1 MLLFGDGPFGLVTDF
16 GPAFLGQ
23 DGFGQPT
30 EIEGEVLEPAKVGV
44 GGNGPGVHR
53 AQKLIGPRAEQGQAQ
68 QASDCP
74 VFTGDLDAVPGG
86 RPCRMIGSVG
96 LNNLFPGSGG
106 GIGIDAA
113 DIGHAYAVGTVRG
126 YGALAVGLV
135 EAFGLLLV
143 LGLEARLAA
152 TEDVLDIEGA
162 VGSFL
167 EESIATGGIG
177 RIHGTSF
184 LEEWPRSG

>member
-1 MLLFGDGPFGLVTDF
+1 M
-16 GPAFLGQ
+16 
-23 DGFGQPT
+23 
-30 EIEGEVLEPAKVGV
+30 VG
-44 GGNGPGVHR
+44 R
-53 AQKLIGPRAEQGQAQ
+53 I
-68 QASDCP
+68 
-74 VFTGDLDAVPGG
+74 
-86 RPCRMIGSVG
+86 G

-106 GIGIDAA
+106 GIGIDTT
-113 DIGHAYAVGTVRG
+113 DIGHAHTVGTVG
-126 YGALAVGLV
+126 GFGALAVGLV

-167 EESIATGGIG
+167 EEAVATGGIG

-184 LEEWPRSG
+184 LEEWPSSG

>member
-1 MLLFGDGPFGLVTDF
+1 
-16 GPAFLGQ
+16 
-23 DGFGQPT
+23 
-30 EIEGEVLEPAKVGV
+30 
-44 GGNGPGVHR
+44 
-53 AQKLIGPRAEQGQAQ
+53 
-68 QASDCP
+68 
-74 VFTGDLDAVPGG
+74 
-86 RPCRMIGSVG
+86 MIGRIG

-106 GIGIDAA
+106 GIGIDAS

-126 YGALAVGLV
+126 FGALAVGLV
-135 EAFGLLLV
+135 EAFGLFLV
-143 LGLEARLAA
+143 LGLEACLAA